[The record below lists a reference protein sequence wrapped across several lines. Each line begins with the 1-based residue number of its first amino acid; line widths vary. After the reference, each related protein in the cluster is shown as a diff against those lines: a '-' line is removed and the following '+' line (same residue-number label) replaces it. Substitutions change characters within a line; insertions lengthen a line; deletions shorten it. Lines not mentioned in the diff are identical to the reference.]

1 MSVVHG
7 ALTSY
12 MAMYGLGNPNEASKK
27 LLRSMYAHYSST
39 AANDGMTYSQFI
51 ANRIAVKARGFNTVI
66 NEAVLSA
73 ELKHPTDNTGAAAY
87 RGASRG
93 E

>member
-1 MSVVHG
+1 M
-7 ALTSY
+7 ALYGFDDSY
-12 MAMYGLGNPNEASKK
+12 RATMN
-27 LLRSMYAHYSST
+27 LLRSMHAHYSSI
-39 AANDGMTYSQFI
+39 AANDGMTYSEFI

-73 ELKHPTDNTGAAAY
+73 ELKHPTDNTGDAAY